1 MTRLSTWQHS
11 LVAILRR
18 EMRLGWQVLQH
29 QASSQSLEKSAP
41 PHYDGWLEK
50 KELTII
56 RACER
61 IKFFGA
67 KWRRH
72 SPHIC
77 RPSARLRVI
86 GPQFIN

>member
-29 QASSQSLEKSAP
+29 QASSQSFEKSAP

-50 KELTII
+50 K
-56 RACER
+56 RAHHHQGLREDQ
-61 IKFFGA
+61 IFGA